1 MTMTNAQ
8 IVVTLNMIN
17 TLKQDKRKLPVR
29 VSYALNKN
37 QNTLMNIYKP
47 YEETLK
53 ELDTETDKQA
63 VAELLNEENEVA
75 LHNISLDD
83 LDGADLTINE
93 MEIIQSFMM
102 AEEG

>member
-17 TLKQDKRKLPVR
+17 SLKQDKRKLPVR

-37 QNTLMNIYKP
+37 QNILMNTYKP

-53 ELDTETDKQA
+53 ELNTETDKQA
-63 VAELLNEENEVA
+63 VAELLNEENEIV
-75 LHNISLDD
+75 LHNINLDD

-93 MEIIQSFMM
+93 MDIIQNFMM
-102 AEEG
+102 TEEE

>member
-37 QNTLMNIYKP
+37 QNILMNVYKP